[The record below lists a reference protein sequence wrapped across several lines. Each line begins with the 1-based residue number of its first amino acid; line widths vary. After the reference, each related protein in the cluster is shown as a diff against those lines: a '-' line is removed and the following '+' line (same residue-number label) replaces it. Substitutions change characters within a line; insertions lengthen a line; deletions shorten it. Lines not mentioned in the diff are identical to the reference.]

1 MAKGCWRVRI
11 GKKLKVEQAAY
22 RRSRPRWSVT
32 SVLDLVHPMA
42 PQGATRVG
50 GRKSL
55 RHTFPVPF
63 RRLPPLVA
71 GATTFP
77 PLRGG
82 TMGSGQGCQPV
93 FLTRRRPGLPV
104 FPRPTGRLPGFPSP
118 LAHQLTSPLAHYR
131 GFIKTGA
138 AGAHHNP
145 LNPLNLLNLLNP
157 HAQRACPKSRSA
169 ALPMHSFFLIFQMFV
184 YLSA

>member
-1 MAKGCWRVRI
+1 
-11 GKKLKVEQAAY
+11 
-22 RRSRPRWSVT
+22 
-32 SVLDLVHPMA
+32 MA

-63 RRLPPLVA
+63 RRLPPLWWLA
-71 GATTFP
+71 PPPLPRWEACHWILSRPRAPYESSSLAT

-82 TMGSGQGCQPV
+82 TMGTGQGCQPV
-93 FLTRRRPGLPV
+93 FLTRRRPGLLV

-118 LAHQLTSPLAHYR
+118 LAHQLTSTLAHYR

-138 AGAHHNP
+138 AGAHY
-145 LNPLNLLNLLNP
+145 NLLNLLNP